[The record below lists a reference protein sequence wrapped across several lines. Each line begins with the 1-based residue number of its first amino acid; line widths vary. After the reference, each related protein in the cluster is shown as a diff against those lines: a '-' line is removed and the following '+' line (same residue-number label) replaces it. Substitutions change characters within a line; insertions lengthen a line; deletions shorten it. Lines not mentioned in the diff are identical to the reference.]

1 MSLLVVNCR
10 VRPSIS
16 DSYASHNC
24 GVNCPMNESANCI
37 LSASIRLIFRTAATL
52 LLLSGTGDSAFGQTV
67 RKIEVSDDGTV
78 EVVEEA
84 VAAPAAA
91 PAKKEGGNKSKEDD
105 KSNDKKKDSDKSG
118 DDEKK
123 EDEGGP
129 VKRPTMSGT
138 PAADIKD
145 EATVNEKGY
154 VSFNLRG
161 QPWEVVL
168 QWIADSSN
176 LSFDWQELPGDT
188 LNLTTTKSYPLDEAR
203 DMINRHLL
211 ARGYTMV
218 LYGEFLSVMKL
229 SDVKSSL
236 VPRVTA
242 EELKTLPRH
251 TLCKMSFDLQWLI
264 ADEVMQEVAPLLSK
278 AGKISKMSRTNRLE
292 IMDTAGTLQEIQQ
305 ILSEEQSDTGQEQ
318 LVKTFHL
325 ENRRAEEVIV
335 LLRDLLGVDPP
346 PGGGGG
352 GFSSSG
358 MSQMANVMKQM
369 TQQLQRM
376 GNNAAKGGGGREPT
390 KTRLVLNPRENM
402 ILAQAMPDQMAII
415 EKAIE
420 QIDVPVKQTNSLL
433 NNINRIK
440 VYRLETFDPQT
451 LVDMLTEL
459 GDLAPGTVLK
469 VDDDKKSIVA
479 FATLADHLTITTLVE
494 KLDQSARSVE
504 VIPLRR
510 LEADYV
516 AGTIRALMAP
526 PEKQQNNSR
535 YSYYSRYS
543 SSSQQNKEDDKKFKV
558 EADIENNRLLV
569 YANKVEMEEIHTLL
583 QKLGEIPDPNAGDRG
598 LRVFELSPGESPQE
612 VIDRLRGLWNRG
624 NRIEF
629 HAPPKSE
636 SKDDD
641 TEREQKATTET
652 DLSKRRPRV
661 SVWPPRDL
669 DQEKLTTQTEADRFF
684 KDITCAAAKESVPW
698 ESWPEARSVLTAMP
712 DESSPRQELPA
723 EDNGLPPVR
732 FSVSSD
738 GSLIVACDDKEALM
752 QIEDLMK
759 EVAKPAPKYRVYTL
773 KYATPSWITLNL
785 KEYFEAEE
793 ETETSMGYSFF
804 YGYYPQTQKKAGAP
818 SLGRRRIPTF
828 IYDNFTSTILVRG
841 ADRRQLQI
849 IDELIELYDVPE
861 PADTRAMRITK
872 IFRLENSKAEVVA
885 QAVKDVFRDLLS
897 SNDKA
902 LEKPGE
908 NKTQTRVYSYFGSDD
923 GGDDDSPIRFKGL
936 LSIGVDPNS
945 DTLVV
950 SSTASLMDTI
960 TQLVLELDKAGER
973 SSSLQL
979 IKVDRTVDLSIIQ
992 QRLNEALGN
1001 GSNNQ
1006 AEDKRNKNGAK
1017 TGQGVPVGVQ
1027 TSRGNG

>member
-1 MSLLVVNCR
+1 
-10 VRPSIS
+10 
-16 DSYASHNC
+16 
-24 GVNCPMNESANCI
+24 MNEPASP
-37 LSASIRLIFRTAATL
+37 LSAVLMGMIFRFVAAAVIL
-52 LLLSGTGDSAFGQTV
+52 VPCGDSAFGQAV
-67 RKIEVSDDGTV
+67 REIEVSEDGSVT
-78 EVVEEA
+78 VVEKD
-84 VAAPAAA
+84 VPAPSAEPQKADD
-91 PAKKEGGNKSKEDD
+91 KNKSDGNKSK
-105 KSNDKKKDSDKSG
+105 
-118 DDEKK
+118 DEKK
-123 EDEGGP
+123 DGEKSGAEEKKEEGGP
-129 VKRPTMSGT
+129 VKRPMTSEKE
-138 PAADIKD
+138 AADIKS
-145 EATVNEKGY
+145 EAKLNEKGH
-154 VSFNLRG
+154 VSFNLRD

-188 LNLTTTKSYPLDEAR
+188 LNLTTTKSYPLEEAR

-264 ADEVMQEVAPLLSK
+264 ADEVLQEVAPLLSK

-346 PGGGGG
+346 PGSGGGG
-352 GFSSSG
+352 GYSSSG

-376 GNNAAKGGGGREPT
+376 GNSGGKGGGGREPT

-415 EKAIE
+415 EKAIA

-433 NNINRIK
+433 NNINRVK

-459 GDLAPGTVLK
+459 GDLGPGTVLK

-543 SSSQQNKEDDKKFKV
+543 SSSQENKEDDKKFKV

-583 QKLGEIPDPNAGDRG
+583 QKLGEIPDPNARDRG
-598 LRVFELSPGESPQE
+598 LRVFELSPGENPQD
-612 VIDRLRGLWNRG
+612 VIDRLRGLWNRE
-624 NRIEF
+624 NKIEF
-629 HAPPKSE
+629 QAPPQPEKDE
-636 SKDDD
+636 SKAEDLPD
-641 TEREQKATTET
+641 TTTE
-652 DLSKRRPRV
+652 SPKRKSAPRV
-661 SVWPPRDL
+661 SVWPPKQPTR
-669 DQEKLTTQTEADRFF
+669 T
-684 KDITCAAAKESVPW
+684 
-698 ESWPEARSVLTAMP
+698 
-712 DESSPRQELPA
+712 
-723 EDNGLPPVR
+723 
-732 FSVSSD
+732 
-738 GSLIVACDDKEALM
+738 
-752 QIEDLMK
+752 
-759 EVAKPAPKYRVYTL
+759 
-773 KYATPSWITLNL
+773 
-785 KEYFEAEE
+785 E
-793 ETETSMGYSFF
+793 ETRNAHRSG
-804 YGYYPQTQKKAGAP
+804 P
-818 SLGRRRIPTF
+818 
-828 IYDNFTSTILVRG
+828 
-841 ADRRQLQI
+841 
-849 IDELIELYDVPE
+849 
-861 PADTRAMRITK
+861 
-872 IFRLENSKAEVVA
+872 
-885 QAVKDVFRDLLS
+885 
-897 SNDKA
+897 
-902 LEKPGE
+902 
-908 NKTQTRVYSYFGSDD
+908 
-923 GGDDDSPIRFKGL
+923 
-936 LSIGVDPNS
+936 
-945 DTLVV
+945 
-950 SSTASLMDTI
+950 
-960 TQLVLELDKAGER
+960 VL
-973 SSSLQL
+973 
-979 IKVDRTVDLSIIQ
+979 
-992 QRLNEALGN
+992 
-1001 GSNNQ
+1001 
-1006 AEDKRNKNGAK
+1006 
-1017 TGQGVPVGVQ
+1017 
-1027 TSRGNG
+1027 